1 MHISWVLKIK
11 WTFFNQQLS
20 ESVLNID
27 TKHRLLANVVTY
39 YMSLEQRGSAG
50 DKEPHERI
58 LESWNNRV
66 RVI

>member
-20 ESVLNID
+20 KSVLKID
-27 TKHRLLANVVTY
+27 TKHRLLANVVTC
-39 YMSLEQRGSAG
+39 YMSLEQQGSAG

-58 LESWNNRV
+58 LELWNNRV